1 MSFIQVK
8 NVCKIYKQGKIENYA
23 LNNISFDVPKEKVI
37 VLYGPSGSGKTTM
50 LNIIGSLDSATS
62 GSVLVNGEDITKKS
76 SSELARF
83 RLENLGF
90 IFQSYNLFPVLSALE
105 NVGLPLEL
113 RGIKKDEIHVRSL
126 QALAD
131 MGIAE
136 FANRKPKDMSG
147 GQQQRVAVARAL
159 VAKPNLILGDE
170 PTANLDSKNSES
182 LIALLKA
189 MQIKYKT
196 TVVIA
201 SHDEMVINQADMKIK
216 LKDGQISSIN

>member
-105 NVGLPLEL
+105 NVGLSLEL
-113 RGIKKDEIHVRSL
+113 RGIKKDEIHVRAL

-182 LIALLKA
+182 LIALLKE
-189 MQIKYKT
+189 MQVKYKT

>member
-8 NVCKIYKQGKIENYA
+8 NVSKIYKQGKIENYA
-23 LNNISFDVPKEKVI
+23 LNNISFDVHKEKVI

-76 SSELARF
+76 SSELAQF

-113 RGIKKDEIHVRSL
+113 RGIKKDEIHVRAL

-131 MGIAE
+131 VGISE

-182 LIALLKA
+182 LIGLLKD
-189 MQIKYKT
+189 MQVKYKT
-196 TVVIA
+196 TVVIS
-201 SHDEMVINQADMKIK
+201 SHDEMVINQADIKIK
-216 LKDGQISSIN
+216 LKDGQISAIN

>member
-182 LIALLKA
+182 LIALLKE
-189 MQIKYKT
+189 MQVKYKT

>member
-76 SSELARF
+76 SSELAKF

-105 NVGLPLEL
+105 NVGLSLEL
-113 RGIKKDEIHVRSL
+113 RGIKKDEIHVRAL

-182 LIALLKA
+182 LIALLKE
-189 MQIKYKT
+189 MQVKYKT